1 MAKELTRGI
10 FITLEGPEG
19 SGKSTQ
25 SASLCD
31 DLIADG
37 YQVVH
42 TAQPGGTELGS
53 KIRDILLQ
61 KDNIHLG
68 EKAELFLFEADRAQ
82 HVEEMIRPAL
92 KDRKIVICDR
102 FNTAT
107 FAYQGYGL
115 GMDMSLIETVDNAAT
130 GGLVPD
136 LTLLMDLD
144 VKTGLKRALR
154 AGAADRMEKR
164 GNDFHTKVRQGYL
177 ELAAKYPERIKVIS
191 VREKIGD
198 TYELVK
204 KEVYSLIEKVEEG

>member
-1 MAKELTRGI
+1 MAKELTKGI

-25 SASLCD
+25 AASLCD
-31 DLIADG
+31 DLINDG
-37 YQVVH
+37 YDVVH
-42 TAQPGGTELGS
+42 TAQPGGTDLGA

-61 KDNIHLG
+61 KDNIRLG

-82 HVEEMIRPAL
+82 HVEEEIRPAL
-92 KDRKIVICDR
+92 EDRKIVICDR

-115 GMDMSLIETVDNAAT
+115 GMDMGLIETVDNAAT

-144 VKTGLKRALR
+144 IKTGLKRAGR
-154 AGAADRMEKR
+154 TGAADRMEKR
-164 GNDFHTKVRQGYL
+164 GNAFHKKVRQGYL
-177 ELAAKYPERIKVIS
+177 ALAAKYPQRIKVIS
-191 VREKIGD
+191 VRDRIED

-204 KEVYSLIEKVEEG
+204 KEVYGLIESL

>member
-1 MAKELTRGI
+1 MAKELTKGI

-31 DLIADG
+31 DLINDG
-37 YQVVH
+37 YDVVH
-42 TAQPGGTELGS
+42 TAQPGGTDLGA

-61 KDNIHLG
+61 KDNIRLG

-82 HVEEMIRPAL
+82 HVEEEIRPAL
-92 KDRKIVICDR
+92 EDRKIVICDR

-115 GMDMSLIETVDNAAT
+115 GMDMGLIETVDNAAT

-144 VKTGLKRALR
+144 IKTGLKRAGR
-154 AGAADRMEKR
+154 TGAADRMEKR
-164 GNDFHTKVRQGYL
+164 GNAFHEKVRQGYL
-177 ELAAKYPERIKVIS
+177 DIAAKNPERIKVIS
-191 VREKIGD
+191 VRDRKRARWGF
-198 TYELVK
+198 VRR
-204 KEVYSLIEKVEEG
+204 